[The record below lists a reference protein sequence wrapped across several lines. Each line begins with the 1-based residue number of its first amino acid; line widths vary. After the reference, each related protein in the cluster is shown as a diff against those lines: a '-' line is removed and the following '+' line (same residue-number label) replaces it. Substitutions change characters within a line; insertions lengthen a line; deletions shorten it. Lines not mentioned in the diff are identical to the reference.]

1 MALVKAKVGS
11 QRSGSCRKDRAMMG
25 TRTRNSQMEGTVI
38 ARINPAVSAIAGNS
52 RQVVSPTVGSFKEFK
67 GPKGPMGWDSFA
79 WKIPRRAR
87 GRLLGRGDGHLR
99 IRNRRLVLLQG
110 NLTQKETHP
119 PLEDPTIEAYA

>member
-1 MALVKAKVGS
+1 MACYVEAPWMALVKAKVGS

-79 WKIPRRAR
+79 WKIPRREGDFSDAAMDTCGYGIVVLFSYR
-87 GRLLGRGDGHLR
+87 GTSLKRKR
-99 IRNRRLVLLQG
+99 
-110 NLTQKETHP
+110 T
-119 PLEDPTIEAYA
+119 PL